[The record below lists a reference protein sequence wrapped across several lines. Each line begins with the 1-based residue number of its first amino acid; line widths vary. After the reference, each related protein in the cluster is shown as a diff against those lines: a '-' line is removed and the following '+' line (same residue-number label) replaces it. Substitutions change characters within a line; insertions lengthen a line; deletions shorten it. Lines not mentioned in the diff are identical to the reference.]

1 MYPTDDESK
10 TPTPG
15 PRPNDLLRDLRQ
27 HFEAVVTQVLD
38 YAIFTIDAAGKPM
51 SWNEGVRR
59 VLGFEALEFVNV
71 EIDSTIFTPEALAEG
86 VPQRERE
93 QASRTGQSN
102 DDRWMRRKDGSR
114 FFSAGTTTAIHD
126 AQGELAGFIKVM
138 RDQTQWKNAEMEL
151 HRSVAELAR
160 MDQARNAFIAVLAHE
175 LRNPLAPL
183 GNAIQVLKRSPD
195 DRSRVLSTLELMERQ
210 VAQMSRLIA
219 DLLDVSRI
227 AHDKIEL
234 KRGPVEVSTLIQ
246 QALDVVRPQ
255 AEALR
260 HHVSVAHSSRP
271 LYVDV
276 DATRLVQAL
285 VNLLNNAFKFTPGAG
300 QIWLSTETEKDQ
312 VVIRI
317 KDSGIGIPQE
327 DQSRIFEMFSQVDS
341 SKERSRG
348 GLGIGLALVCKIA
361 ELHGGTVEVNSAG
374 RGTGSEFAV
383 RLPLIAEPAEA
394 ADRGAPD
401 APPTSVKRILVVDD
415 NEDSALTLA
424 TLLELEGHHAAIANS
439 GESAIRIADMEK
451 PELVILDIGMPG
463 MNGLKVAEHLRQQ
476 LHDPDPMLVALTGWD
491 QPEDRRLTAEA
502 GFNYHLVKPVD
513 ADALREIL
521 GALERRTTGGQP
533 AAG

>member
-1 MYPTDDESK
+1 MNPSDENSS
-10 TPTPG
+10 
-15 PRPNDLLRDLRQ
+15 DLLRDLRQ
-27 HFEAVVTQVLD
+27 HFESVVAQVRD
-38 YAIFTIDAAGKPM
+38 YAIFTIDSGGHPM

-59 VLGFEALEFVNV
+59 VLGFDQHEFIGRD
-71 EIDSTIFTPEALAEG
+71 IDPLIFTPEAQAEG

-93 QASRTGQSN
+93 QASRTGQAN
-102 DDRWMRRKDGSR
+102 DDRWMRRKDGTA
-114 FFSAGTTTAIHD
+114 FFSAGATTAIRD
-126 AQGELAGFIKVM
+126 AHGDLVGFIKVM
-138 RDQTQWKNAEMEL
+138 RDQTLWKNTEMEL

-160 MDQARNAFIAVLAHE
+160 VDQTRNAFIAVLAHE

-183 GNAIQVLKRSPD
+183 GNAIQVLKRGVD
-195 DRSRVLSTLELMERQ
+195 DPARMLSTLALMERQ
-210 VAQMSRLIA
+210 VGQMSRLIA

-234 KRGPVEVSTLIQ
+234 KRGPVEISTLIQ
-246 QALDVVRPQ
+246 QALEVGRPQ

-260 HHVSVAHSSRP
+260 HRVTVSQSSRP
-271 LYVDV
+271 LFVDA

-285 VNLLNNAFKFTPGAG
+285 VNVLNNAFKFTPPGG
-300 QIWLSTETEKDQ
+300 QIWLSTETENDQ
-312 VVIRI
+312 AVIRI
-317 KDSGIGIPQE
+317 KDSGIGIPQA
-327 DQSRIFEMFSQVDS
+327 DQTRIFEMFSQVDS

-348 GLGIGLALVCKIA
+348 GLGIGLALVRKIA
-361 ELHGGTVEVNSAG
+361 ELHGGAVEVNSG
-374 RGTGSEFAV
+374 GTGTGSEFAI
-383 RLPLIAEPAEA
+383 RLPLIAEPADFSEQA
-394 ADRGAPD
+394 GAKD

-424 TLLELEGHHAAIANS
+424 TLLELEGHHAAIAHN
-439 GESAIRIADMEK
+439 GESAIRIAGTEK
-451 PELVILDIGMPG
+451 PELVILDLGMPG
-463 MNGLKVAEHLRQQ
+463 MNGLKVAERLREQ

-521 GALERRTTGGQP
+521 GALERRTTGGHP